1 MRSGDGA
8 LAARL
13 VRIRRAGR
21 PNSQRPVAQP
31 PATLGR
37 TCVVQSSASSSR
49 KVGIYSVG
57 IGLVWAGLRSFGE
70 EAVIRMGARA
80 TVRELSPEV
89 RKGGFEEVQGGL
101 AIHEALAEASRCLFC
116 HDAPC
121 VAGCPAGVD
130 VPGFI
135 RRLKTKNFIGAA
147 RLIREA
153 NVFAGIC
160 ARVCPAEEL
169 CEKRCSSTNLSE
181 PIAIAALQR
190 FVADEEMKRGIRL
203 PSPGAPTGKRVAVIG
218 SGPAG
223 LACAHELARR
233 GHAVTIYES
242 AQKPGGLLVRGIPRY
257 RLPLA
262 VAEAEIAAVLTS
274 PAIEVRPGAC
284 VGRDVSIDDIRKS
297 CHAVFLAPG
306 LGYQSLLGIP
316 GEDLVGVLP
325 AGEFLQMTATGDSPR
340 LSGKVAV
347 IGGGN
352 VAMDAAC
359 SALRCG
365 AAEVVV
371 LYRRS
376 RDEMPAWKREYEF
389 ALAEGV
395 RFEFLTTPVRF
406 VGRDGRLAGIE
417 CVRTRLGEPDSSGR
431 RRPEMIPGTGHMIE
445 VHTAI
450 VAAGQAPWPGI
461 AGLFAGLALDG
472 AGAIV
477 VGNETRMTSVEGVF
491 AGGDAVNG
499 GATVVEAVAEGKR
512 AAEAIDGYLR

>member
-1 MRSGDGA
+1 
-8 LAARL
+8 
-13 VRIRRAGR
+13 
-21 PNSQRPVAQP
+21 
-31 PATLGR
+31 
-37 TCVVQSSASSSR
+37 
-49 KVGIYSVG
+49 
-57 IGLVWAGLRSFGE
+57 
-70 EAVIRMGARA
+70 MGARA
-80 TVRELSPEV
+80 RMRELSPEA
-89 RKGGFEEVQGGL
+89 RRTGFEEVQGGL
-101 AIHEALAEASRCLFC
+101 PIHEALAEASRCLFC

-153 NVFAGIC
+153 NVFAGVC

-190 FVADEEMKRGIRL
+190 FVADEEMKRGIK
-203 PSPGAPTGKRVAVIG
+203 PPGPGGPTGRRVAVIG

-233 GHAVTIYES
+233 GHAVTVYES

-262 VAEAEIAAVLTS
+262 VAEAEIVAVLAS
-274 PAIEVRPGAC
+274 PSIEVKPGIC
-284 VGRDVSIDDIRKS
+284 VGKDASAAEIRGS
-297 CHAVFLAPG
+297 YHAVFLAPG

-316 GEDLVGVLP
+316 GEDLAGVLP
-325 AGEFLQMTATGDSPR
+325 AGEFLQRTATGDCPS
-340 LSGKVAV
+340 LVGKVAV

-365 AAEVVV
+365 ASEVVV

-376 RDEMPAWKREYEF
+376 REEMPAWKREYEF
-389 ALAEGV
+389 AVAEGV
-395 RFEFLTTPVRF
+395 RFEFLTSPVRF
-406 VGRDGRLAGIE
+406 IGRDGRLAGIE

-431 RRPEMIPGTGHMIE
+431 RRPEMIPGTEHMIE
-445 VHTAI
+445 VPTAI
-450 VAAGQAPWPGI
+450 VAAGQAPWPGL
-461 AGLFAGLALDG
+461 AELFSGLAVEG
-472 AGAIV
+472 AGVIM

-499 GATVVEAVAEGKR
+499 GATVVRAVAEGKR
-512 AAEAIDGYLR
+512 AAEVIDGYLR